1 MDETKK
7 GQKNVLVV
15 EDEKYLRELYVEILK
30 DAGFDVVSASDG
42 EEALNAILEGGHDLV
57 LLDIMLPKMDGL
69 EILEKLKSSTPKAP
83 NGPIIMLTNLGQDS
97 IVAESVTLGAQG
109 YMIKSDYT
117 PDQIIEEVKTYLKDN

>member
-1 MDETKK
+1 MDEPQKTTKK
-7 GQKNVLVV
+7 ILVV

-30 DAGFDVVSASDG
+30 DEGFNVTSASDG
-42 EEALNAILEGGHDLV
+42 EEALNAILAGGHDLV

-69 EILEKLKSSTPKAP
+69 EILEKLKTSTPKSP